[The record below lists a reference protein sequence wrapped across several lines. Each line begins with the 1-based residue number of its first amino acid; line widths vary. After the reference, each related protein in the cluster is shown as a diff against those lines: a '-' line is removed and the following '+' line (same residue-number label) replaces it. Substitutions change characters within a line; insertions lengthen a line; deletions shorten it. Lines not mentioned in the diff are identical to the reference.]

1 MPWIVKL
8 DKDEDFIG
16 KWALEHYAE
25 HPAETALVGFTMP
38 DGAVPTEGAAVLDE
52 RGEPVGQ
59 VTSARHSR
67 QLGQVIGM
75 AWVPSPLAS
84 DGATIAISDERRR
97 LNASVMT
104 KPFYDPEGEVLR
116 S

>member
-1 MPWIVKL
+1 
-8 DKDEDFIG
+8 
-16 KWALEHYAE
+16 
-25 HPAETALVGFTMP
+25 
-38 DGAVPTEGAAVLDE
+38 VLDGS
-52 RGEPVGQ
+52 GEPVGQ

-75 AWVPSPLAS
+75 AWVPAKLAD
-84 DGATIAISDERRR
+84 DGATITISDERRQ
-97 LNASVMT
+97 LSASVMT